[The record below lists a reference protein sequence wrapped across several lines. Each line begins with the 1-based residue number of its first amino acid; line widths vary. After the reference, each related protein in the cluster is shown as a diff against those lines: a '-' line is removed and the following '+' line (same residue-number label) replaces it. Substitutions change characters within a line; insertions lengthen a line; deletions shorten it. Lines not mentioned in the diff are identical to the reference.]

1 MWKTAFKKFG
11 SILEFFVP
19 YVLPLLLLVHRSDAT
34 GKYDQIHYDDS
45 IIQSLEYMDS
55 GEFVFTTNKMEV
67 GMF

>member
-1 MWKTAFKKFG
+1 MSSVVLA
-11 SILEFFVP
+11 S
-19 YVLPLLLLVHRSDAT
+19 YVLSFLFLVHRSDAT

-67 GMF
+67 GMI